1 MTKENAIELFENRKR
16 KNASIS
22 EKNLDR
28 LFTDWNDLHDYIIP
42 INQTEFHYL
51 QAENKVSS
59 GISNE
64 ITGKHTFLS
73 DNAMSQLGAK
83 LGIPSSWLKKS
94 IKGSEWER
102 EMISNV
108 LEAYRSNY
116 RKTKDNAFLFRI
128 VGNEIR
134 AILSPMYEIYNS
146 IGLYADI
153 AKSAKDYGLE
163 LYQLDYNGYG
173 TNMNYI
179 YPEPFAV
186 DLNGETEWVQY
197 GINIQNSDFG
207 TSAFTMGTFLSVVVC
222 DNGLISNKQVRRI
235 HRGKSK
241 GEELKILSRDTRNAI
256 QIATEKELRDHFDYF
271 AKAEA
276 IEAAIM
282 KFKEAGTLRVDMD
295 ATLEKI
301 SKTIITKEEMNDLK
315 SLLLNR
321 PEEANIG
328 NSGGNYNTI
337 IQGIT
342 YMANSKKELE
352 SKIELQELA
361 GDMVWNSKK
370 YAVHGKN

>member
-1 MTKENAIELFENRKR
+1 MTKENIIELFENRKR
-16 KNASIS
+16 RNASRS

-28 LFTDWNDLHDYIIP
+28 LFNDWNDLHDYIIP
-42 INQTEFHYL
+42 IKQTEFHYL
-51 QAENKVSS
+51 QEENKVSS

-64 ITGKHTFLS
+64 ITGRSTFLS
-73 DNAMSQLGAK
+73 DNAMSQLGSK
-83 LGIPSSWLKKS
+83 LGIPSSWLRKS

-102 EMISNV
+102 EMISDV

-146 IGLYADI
+146 IGLYSDI
-153 AKSAKDYGLE
+153 TKSARDYGLE

-173 TNMNYI
+173 TNINYI
-179 YPEPFAV
+179 YPDPFPV
-186 DLNGETEWVQY
+186 DLNGKTEWVQY

-207 TSAFTMGTFLSVVVC
+207 TSAFTMGTFLSIVVC

-282 KFKEAGTLRVDMD
+282 KFKESGTLRVDMD
-295 ATLEKI
+295 ATLEKL

-321 PEEANIG
+321 PKEANIG
-328 NSGGNYNTI
+328 NFGENYNTI

-370 YAVHGKN
+370 YAVYGKN